1 MKIIE
6 ALLAVMREVD
16 AISKKSKNKEQGYA
30 YRGID
35 DFYNALHPLM
45 AKHGIIPIINGS
57 QIKTNTIEK
66 GNKTVFVTEGVMSV
80 RFCTEEEGLELFVPV
95 FALDFS
101 DKSVGKAISYGMK
114 YALMTLFMIPTEEGD
129 NDKDNITITIPEETM
144 EAAIKEKVLNAN
156 TREQLVSLYK
166 QYGETIKDLIVERR
180 KQLGL

>member
-16 AISKKSKNKEQGYA
+16 GISKKSKNKEQGYS

-35 DFYNALHPLM
+35 DFYNTLHPLM

-57 QIKTNTIEK
+57 EIKTNIIEK

-95 FALDFS
+95 FALDYS
-101 DKSVGKAISYGMK
+101 DKGVGKAISYGMK

-129 NDKDNITITIPEETM
+129 NDKDNITIPEETM
-144 EAAIKEKVLNAN
+144 EAIKEKVLNTN